1 MEKREEINVK
11 KNEFALLNLKR
22 NKKVFGLQMNASPG
36 MTKREQEL
44 RQNVAD
50 LKASAESLIEEGKHE
65 DAKAKLAEAK
75 NAKMQL
81 DSYLSLQEDFRGL
94 NVEEP
99 KNTGAQMNT
108 DPANKKKE
116 PKAEYKSV
124 FFKALRGSKL
134 TENEVDVLNSSRV
147 QNRLSE
153 ETGEDGGY
161 IVPEDISTQIKE
173 LKNTVD
179 NLEQYVTVEPVRTNK
194 GARTLE
200 RRADSTP
207 FAPLSEYGDP
217 NGMQE
222 ISSPKF
228 DRLSYEIEDYA
239 GFLPVSNDL
248 LNDTDQALEAY
259 LRRWLAKKSRATR
272 NHLILTALNTL
283 EKKTFADHKGIKTA
297 INVILDPAH
306 AQVAAIFTNQDGFNY
321 LDQLEDNNGKPLLQE
336 DPQDATRK
344 LLHGRAIVVLSNNT
358 IATVVDEV
366 AGTSM
371 APFIVGDMKEA
382 IVLFDRQQLSIDM
395 TKEGGNAWRTNTTEF
410 RAIEREDVTV
420 WDKEAVVYGQ
430 MDVTPAA

>member
-1 MEKREEINVK
+1 MK